1 MSYICSTSLS
11 PEAIYSMAVIQVVSL
26 SYFIFPIV
34 CTAQPG
40 VMGPGGEGAEV
51 DSS

>member
-11 PEAIYSMAVIQVVSL
+11 PETIYGMAVIQVVSL
-26 SYFIFPIV
+26 IYFIFSIV

-40 VMGPGGEGAEV
+40 VMGAGDKGTEM